1 MAYRVSLA
9 APAETDA
16 YAAFER
22 IREAAPMHAEKWLT
36 RLFEAIFSLDELPA
50 RCPVIPEAKEL
61 GFPARHLLYGKGR
74 GVYRIIFHIREDE
87 QHVRVLRVWHGFP
100 RCHHRRRRGGLT
112 IPDFIAYYRVST
124 GPRSQSIIDASEF
137 RKSSILARSASEF
150 KPLRRQL
157 HIATQSA
164 QMYTK

>member
-36 RLFEAIFSLDELPA
+36 GLFKAIFSLDEIPA

-61 GFPARHLLYGKGR
+61 GFPARHLLYGKRR

-87 QHVRVLRVWHGFP
+87 QHVRVLRVWH
-100 RCHHRRRRGGLT
+100 
-112 IPDFIAYYRVST
+112 A
-124 GPRSQSIIDASEF
+124 F
-137 RKSSILARSASEF
+137 RAAITAD
-150 KPLRRQL
+150 
-157 HIATQSA
+157 
-164 QMYTK
+164 